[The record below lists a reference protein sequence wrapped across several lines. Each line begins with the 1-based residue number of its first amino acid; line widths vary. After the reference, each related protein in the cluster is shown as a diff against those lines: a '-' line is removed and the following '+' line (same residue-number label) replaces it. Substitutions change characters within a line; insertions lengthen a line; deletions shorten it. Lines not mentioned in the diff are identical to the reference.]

1 MKATENWQHF
11 WERYK
16 TSKYGS
22 KTVSQGKPP
31 RGSALLTAK
40 LLLL

>member
-1 MKATENWQHF
+1 MKPTENWQHF

-16 TSKYGS
+16 TSKYDS
-22 KTVSQGKPP
+22 KTVVQGKPH
-31 RGSALLTAK
+31 RGNAFFTTK

>member
-22 KTVSQGKPP
+22 KAVLQGKSHW
-31 RGSALLTAK
+31 GVALFTVE